1 MRRLREDRRG
11 QAMVELAI
19 VLPILLLLVMGIID
33 FGRIYHGYLAVTTA
47 AREAARQAAIG
58 ATDAEIK
65 ETALTAASPLDTAA
79 LSVQVSPGESGRY
92 PGTAITVEV
101 RYSLPLLTPIIQG
114 MLPNPFTV
122 TGQAVMKKE

>member
-1 MRRLREDRRG
+1 MKQLQSDRRG

-19 VLPILLLLVMGIID
+19 VLPILLLLIMGIID

-58 ATDAEIK
+58 ATDAEIE
-65 ETALTAASPLDTAA
+65 ETALTAAAPLSATA
-79 LSVQVSPGESGRY
+79 LTVQVSPGQSSRY
-92 PGTAITVEV
+92 PGTTITVEV
-101 RYSLPLLTPIIQG
+101 HYRLPVLTPIVQK

>member
-1 MRRLREDRRG
+1 MKQLWEDRRG

-19 VLPILLLLVMGIID
+19 VLPILLLLIMGIID

-47 AREAARQAAIG
+47 AREGARQAAIG
-58 ATDAEIK
+58 ATDAEV
-65 ETALTAASPLDTAA
+65 EQMAVAAAAPLEATALT
-79 LSVQVSPGESGRY
+79 VQVSPGESGRY

-101 RYSLPLLTPIIQG
+101 HYSLPVLTPIVQK